1 MAGMFL
7 SSLVLLYY
15 SASKISSSQDRRRGG
30 EASPPSGCPTV
41 KSCEEQ
47 RQEKCGGVARG
58 SASASPSGRASGGS
72 GGKVLVLSTGSKV
85 ISPQDTMKVNIF
97 VRSCRTAV
105 SRRGDMA
112 DVVFL
117 SDDKAANDLLDI
129 FQIVGVTEVVYQQP
143 LGKGGASARWTVI
156 R

>member
-1 MAGMFL
+1 MFL
-7 SSLVLLYY
+7 SSLVLLCY
-15 SASKISSSQDRRRGG
+15 SASKISSSQDQRRGG
-30 EASPPSGCPTV
+30 EASPPSGCPAV

-47 RQEKCGGVARG
+47 RQEKCGGVAGG
-58 SASASPSGRASGGS
+58 SASASPGGPRGGR